1 MNNNEFIETCP
12 EAVEMLDGHILTKQ
26 PIELTFSSNA
36 NFLFMR
42 EHIGEY
48 LKEKRVKHEM
58 HYVSKPADY
67 LIKIKFK

>member
-1 MNNNEFIETCP
+1 MSNNEFIETCP
-12 EAVEMLDGHILTKQ
+12 EAVEMLDKHIQSKQ
-26 PIELTFSSNA
+26 AIELTFSSNA

-58 HYVSKPADY
+58 HYVSKVGDY